1 MVGIQRFM
9 FKYNPLHRSI
19 MKGSITLTNT
29 KKLLA
34 PYNMSSSLSLKKTN
48 LWLSQKNKHYDN
60 FNKNATIKVSNSI
73 ENSYLFT
80 LKRYY
85 MFNKLSA
92 NLITSKFDYKINQSD
107 VNLNIISKNYE
118 NWSLFYSNIL
128 NTLITKS
135 SLNKFNILLNNNSS
149 INHFF
154 KSDLTNLSNKFD
166 TIINLEDH
174 NLFNNNNDI
183 LLNYFDSIVSLKTQL
198 NTFNVYSS
206 DEFYLNMM
214 YDFNNFNDNNI

>member
-1 MVGIQRFM
+1 M

-60 FNKNATIKVSNSI
+60 FNKNATIKVSDSI

-92 NLITSKFDYKINQSD
+92 NLITSKFDYKINKSN
-107 VNLNIISKNYE
+107 VNLNNISKGYE
-118 NWSLFYSNIL
+118 N
-128 NTLITKS
+128 
-135 SLNKFNILLNNNSS
+135 
-149 INHFF
+149 
-154 KSDLTNLSNKFD
+154 
-166 TIINLEDH
+166 
-174 NLFNNNNDI
+174 
-183 LLNYFDSIVSLKTQL
+183 
-198 NTFNVYSS
+198 
-206 DEFYLNMM
+206 
-214 YDFNNFNDNNI
+214 